1 MGDRRAVFLDRDGTV
16 MEEVN
21 YCNDPNTVRV
31 FPGTLEVL
39 QRLRQ
44 AGWITIVVTNQSGLS
59 KGKITPEQYEAV
71 NAEFLR
77 QLPGA
82 IDAVYFAPDHP
93 ENPTPRRKPGPGMLE
108 EAAQEF
114 GIDLSQSW
122 MIGDKAIDVECGRRA
137 GCQTILVRTGYGAS
151 LENTG
156 ADFVHEGIVT
166 ALERI
171 SALSLG

>member
-1 MGDRRAVFLDRDGTV
+1 
-16 MEEVN
+16 
-21 YCNDPNTVRV
+21 
-31 FPGTLEVL
+31 
-39 QRLRQ
+39 
-44 AGWITIVVTNQSGLS
+44 
-59 KGKITPEQYEAV
+59 V

-93 ENPTPRRKPGPGMLE
+93 ENPTPRRKPGTGMLE

-114 GIDLSQSW
+114 GIDLSRSW
-122 MIGDKAIDVECGRRA
+122 MIGDKVIDVECGRRA
-137 GCQTILVRTGYGAS
+137 GCQTILVRTGYGAN

-156 ADFVHEGIVT
+156 ANFVHEGIVT

-171 SALSLG
+171 SAFSLG

>member
-1 MGDRRAVFLDRDGTV
+1 MGDRRAVFLDRDGTL

-21 YCNDPNTVRV
+21 YCNDHKTVRV
-31 FPGTLEVL
+31 FSGALDAL
-39 QRLRQ
+39 QRLRE

-71 NAEFLR
+71 KAEFLR

-93 ENPTPRRKPGPGMLE
+93 ENPTPRRKPGIGMLE
-108 EAAQEF
+108 EAAREI
-114 GIDLSQSW
+114 GIDLSRSW
-122 MIGDKAIDVECGRRA
+122 MIGDKAIDVECGLRA
-137 GCQTILVRTGYGAS
+137 GCQTILVRTGYGAN

-156 ADFVHEGIVT
+156 ADLVHEGIVT
-166 ALERI
+166 ALEMI
-171 SALSLG
+171 HTLS